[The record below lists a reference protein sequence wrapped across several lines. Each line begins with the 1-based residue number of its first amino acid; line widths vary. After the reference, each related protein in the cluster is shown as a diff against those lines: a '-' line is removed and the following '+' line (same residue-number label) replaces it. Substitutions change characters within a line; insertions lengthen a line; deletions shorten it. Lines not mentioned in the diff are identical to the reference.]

1 MALSTNFS
9 DLLADLKRRARM
21 QGREVSEQE
30 VSGIA
35 AGYSEQASSRLARQ
49 LQLELDKQRHEE
61 TLAQQKSQWDESM
74 ARAAEERSQDRK
86 DARHS
91 EQRSAYLAFA
101 GSVFNKWLDKQN
113 CIIITACTSKNS
125 PDVEISREF
134 RDKYMSSYHLG
145 GYYALA
151 HKIVPLLRRSKFF
164 RLLTKRFLVDRLV
177 DYGEWILG
185 YKPKIRLRTSIIVT
199 NGFLLLCAAIGMQI
213 NVQPYIE
220 AHR

>member
-49 LQLELDKQRHEE
+49 KQLELDKQRHEE
-61 TLAQQKSQWDESM
+61 TLAQQKSQYDESV
-74 ARAAEERSQDRK
+74 ARAREERSQDRE
-86 DARHS
+86 DARHT
-91 EQRSAYLAFA
+91 EQRRGYLAFA
-101 GSVFNKWLDKQN
+101 GALANKY